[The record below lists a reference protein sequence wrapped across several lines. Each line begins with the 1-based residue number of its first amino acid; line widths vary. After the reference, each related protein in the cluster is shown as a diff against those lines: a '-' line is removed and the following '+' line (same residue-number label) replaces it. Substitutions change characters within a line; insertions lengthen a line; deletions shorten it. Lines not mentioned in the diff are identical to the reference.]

1 MGSVKTFYMIKMYT
15 NLNFSGIRKEKNF
28 QPFFLIAAWHQNDD
42 PTTTTQDLGCVLSS
56 RLPVTS
62 HLKVGYLCQNELI
75 EKIQVAPSKTNN
87 ISGSLRI
94 TCKFCKTQIS

>member
-15 NLNFSGIRKEKNF
+15 NLNFSGIRKEKIIF

-42 PTTTTQDLGCVLSS
+42 PTITKQDLGYVLSS

-62 HLKVGYLCQNELI
+62 HLKVGYLCQNEFI
-75 EKIQVAPSKTNN
+75 EKIQL
-87 ISGSLRI
+87 LRPI
-94 TCKFCKTQIS
+94 TFLGL